1 MKNIN
6 IDSDQDFLKFLGFS
20 SPHLFRTI
28 KRHIFSLE
36 TQPFVFPNLFM
47 PLALG
52 LLPSQ
57 FYSQGSSVVNV
68 SAGQYL
74 SFYAFFINIHLLN
87 GSISK
92 YMMLYWLPVFSLAL
106 GYQTGAKNT
115 KQPIN
120 RKTNIKYTSVTVTF
134 TQVRQFLTGLHHNSE
149 QSLPPRQLDQHTEPG
164 TTSPHCGWFF
174 NVPKNVSVQGL

>member
-92 YMMLYWLPVFSLAL
+92 YMMLYWLPVFSLEL
-106 GYQTGAKNT
+106 GYQTGATNT
-115 KQPIN
+115 KTANKQKNKYQIHFSYSYVYLGSPILD
-120 RKTNIKYTSVTVTF
+120 RIASQQRTVPPSKV
-134 TQVRQFLTGLHHNSE
+134 VR
-149 QSLPPRQLDQHTEPG
+149 
-164 TTSPHCGWFF
+164 SPHRTGDH
-174 NVPKNVSVQGL
+174 VPPLWLVL

>member
-92 YMMLYWLPVFSLAL
+92 YMMLYWLPVFSLEL
-106 GYQTGAKNT
+106 GYQTGATNT
-115 KQPIN
+115 KTANKQKNKYQIHFSYSYVYLGSPILD
-120 RKTNIKYTSVTVTF
+120 RIASQQRTVPPSKVDRPP
-134 TQVRQFLTGLHHNSE
+134 QRTGDHV
-149 QSLPPRQLDQHTEPG
+149 
-164 TTSPHCGWFF
+164 PH
-174 NVPKNVSVQGL
+174 S